1 MSRQRGFTLIELMI
15 VLVLMGIMLAIGVP
29 SFRSFRLS
37 LVKQQA
43 RAIVIENLRAARQRA
58 VTGHIPVVIAFGN
71 GTTTTNVTGFS
82 VHSDTNNDRVVQ
94 SGELRYFKTMPK
106 DAKFSSVELVPTD
119 SLLFDI
125 TGILKPGTT
134 GGRLIV
140 QTSSGARDTIMVS
153 MAGLV
158 YRP

>member
-1 MSRQRGFTLIELMI
+1 VSRPNGFTLVELMV
-15 VLVLMGIMLAIGVP
+15 VLVLMGLMLAIGVP

-43 RAIVIENLRAARQRA
+43 RAVVIENLRAARQRA
-58 VTGHIPVVIAFGN
+58 VTGHTPVVVCFGN
-71 GTTTTNVTGFS
+71 GVTTTDVTGFS
-82 VHSDTNNDRVVQ
+82 IHADTNNDRTVQ
-94 SGELRYFKTMPK
+94 SSEYRQFKQMPK
-106 DAKFSSVELVPTD
+106 DSRLSSVELSPPD

-140 QTSSGARDTIMVS
+140 QTTAGLRDTIMVS